1 MSMRL
6 DCSANIRLLHC
17 TQPQRDSCLVL
28 GAFWSAA
35 PECVMNQSVTY
46 GAWQGQSHNM
56 NNIFITGR
64 TKLNTTRLDVTDQP
78 RIKQILHS
86 VVWVQSQFINSYN
99 HVIIN
104 YHYYLNTIVITKATF
119 IRFLLRMRLGAF
131 IALSL
136 WLPCCYFIFMWHHSV
151 VSQPQY
157 SSQYYLHNNREVK

>member
-6 DCSANIRLLHC
+6 DCTANIRLLLC

-119 IRFLLRMRLGAF
+119 IRFLLRMRQGAF
-131 IALSL
+131 SVQIITLTSPLLYYVTTLSCRSL
-136 WLPCCYFIFMWHHSV
+136 SIQF
-151 VSQPQY
+151 
-157 SSQYYLHNNREVK
+157 YLHNNREVK